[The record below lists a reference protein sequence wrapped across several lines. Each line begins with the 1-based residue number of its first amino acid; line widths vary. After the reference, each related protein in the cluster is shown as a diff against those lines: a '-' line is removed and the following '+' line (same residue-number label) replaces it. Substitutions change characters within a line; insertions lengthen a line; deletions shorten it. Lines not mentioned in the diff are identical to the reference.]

1 MPPKA
6 NKNVPP
12 PPVTSQTTKKR
23 TTLNSGG
30 LGRFGEKLKKMTGSK
45 DDLFRESSP
54 APAATAESATNISP
68 EKEKNSQVE
77 SQDPKTPSSS
87 TPFHS
92 PTDLGGRRSP
102 PSVLGTS
109 SNASRLSNIAIPY
122 GAHSDHQS
130 LTDDSAVDQIIMKN
144 KLMNVSKQ

>member
-1 MPPKA
+1 
-6 NKNVPP
+6 
-12 PPVTSQTTKKR
+12 
-23 TTLNSGG
+23 
-30 LGRFGEKLKKMTGSK
+30 MTGSK
-45 DDLFRESSP
+45 DDLFRDSSP

-102 PSVLGTS
+102 PSILGA
-109 SNASRLSNIAIPY
+109 SNASRLSNIATPY
-122 GAHSDHQS
+122 GANSDHQS

-144 KLMNVSKQ
+144 PTAENIQLMTENLSERIERFGLDFKGTSLSRCKLKFL